1 MGTLKKTIILNNNTV
16 KNFNGM
22 ATLTLNKEQSYVY
35 ATFKAFNL
43 NIKDNLVLAIAQ
55 NKKQITKQ
63 NISLINNNTYNFKIN
78 NLNLD
83 EPISCVLVSN
93 EKTEVIPIV
102 WAGENKN
109 LNTEI
114 MKTFE
119 ELKQE
124 TFVKTVV
131 AAHNE
136 EKKEK
141 LDLSEMCE
149 LPTSEELEGIITEEL
164 NNSLDDIST
173 EELNPIDEE
182 LKNINLGD
190 ETFYESM
197 SDQIEELFNKYPSE
211 PNLEKLIPNS
221 KWVKID
227 YENNGNYYVLGLIY
241 EDIELKYI
249 AYGVPGTFSENAPN
263 GLNNYSQWLPTNPES
278 PNDFGYWVMYQNA
291 LSGESV
297 EIDAI

>member
-55 NKKQITKQ
+55 NKK
-63 NISLINNNTYNFKIN
+63 
-78 NLNLD
+78 LD
-83 EPISCVLVSN
+83 EQISCVLKKKK
-93 EKTEVIPIV
+93 KTEVIPIV

-141 LDLSEMCE
+141 LDLSEMFE